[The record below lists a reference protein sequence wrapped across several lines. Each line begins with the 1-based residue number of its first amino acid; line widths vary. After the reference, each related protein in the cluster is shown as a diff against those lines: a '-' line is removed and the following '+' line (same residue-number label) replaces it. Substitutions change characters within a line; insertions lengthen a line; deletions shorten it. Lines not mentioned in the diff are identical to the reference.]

1 MPRVRDERGSALVL
15 ALIFVVAMGGII
27 LALATFTSNS
37 MLTTTN
43 VRAQRTVLNDA
54 ETATVTAMQSLRSN
68 FYGTEDSSGSLP
80 GQGITGAYLGPNT
93 AVSCFPNTVTPAGG
107 GNAGGPVNLPS
118 SNPQRSGSSVS
129 LYCTGNYNPTSP
141 ATRVVDF
148 YACRAN
154 VSGAVC
160 IAPGSTQVVLHA
172 QVSYN
177 DFSTAGQNACG
188 PNYNPNAT
196 PPMVQ
201 TCGTAMT
208 VNTWDIYT
216 ADS

>member
-1 MPRVRDERGSALVL
+1 LSTSKPRVRDERGSALVL

-37 MLTTTN
+37 MLTSTN

-68 FYGTEDSSGSLP
+68 FNGTVDAQGDP
-80 GQGITGAYLGPNT
+80 GGAYLGPNT
-93 AVSCFPNTVTPAGG
+93 AVSCFSNTVTPAGG
-107 GNAGGPVNLPS
+107 GNVVLPS
-118 SNPQRSGSSVS
+118 SNPQSSGSSVS

-154 VSGAVC
+154 VSGAAC

-188 PNYNPNAT
+188 PNYT

-208 VNTWDIYT
+208 VNTWDIFT
-216 ADS
+216 ADT

>member
-37 MLTTTN
+37 MLTTSN

-68 FYGTEDSSGSLP
+68 YSGTEDA
-80 GQGITGAYLGPNT
+80 QGNPGAYLGPNT
-93 AVSCFPNTVTPAGG
+93 AVSCFANNVTPAGG
-107 GNAGGPVNLPS
+107 GNVVLPS
-118 SNPQRSGSSVS
+118 SNPQSSGSSVS

-148 YACRAN
+148 FACRAN
-154 VSGAVC
+154 VSGAAC

-208 VNTWDIYT
+208 VNTWDIFT